1 MRPNWDPRG
10 RIIGLT
16 GLRNKFAVL
25 LSALVI
31 GAVATTSFLG
41 FRYAGDNGC
50 IAFVGLP
57 GPLLAPISGG
67 KQVTLKEAVRK
78 ATFPVL
84 LLPGFQRSSEV
95 FVFVSDDGATVA
107 FMIHPGSETVY
118 IEQVDRPRSERDE
131 YLDRAL
137 GGGWPGSSEMEI
149 SGVRTVVQPTCSA
162 TDPPQRIGPRLR
174 TGTLYLHGGTHLSE
188 LEDIAQAMLRH
199 AAAFHR

>member
-1 MRPNWDPRG
+1 M
-10 RIIGLT
+10 
-16 GLRNKFAVL
+16 
-25 LSALVI
+25 SALLI
-31 GAVATTSFLG
+31 GSVAATSFLG
-41 FRYAGDNGC
+41 FRYSGSDACVMSSMNS
-50 IAFVGLP
+50 
-57 GPLLAPISGG
+57 LAPLFPPISDG

-84 LLPGFQRSSEV
+84 LLPGFQRPSE
-95 FVFVSDDGATVA
+95 VFVSDDGATVA

-149 SGVRTVVQPTCSA
+149 LGVRTVVQPTCSA

-174 TGTLYLHGGTHLSE
+174 TGTLYLHGGTHLSVLIE
-188 LEDIAQAMLRH
+188 TAEDMLGQGSDR
-199 AAAFHR
+199 AAGKRTQRAAHFHH